1 MSRRDWYREHE
12 GPAEE
17 HAVDVEVQAR
27 LRDNSEYQQLRAQ
40 VLELG
45 GMLSHLLDGESLD
58 LWLRV
63 ETALN
68 DRWAMFADE
77 AYNVGV
83 DAGLAKRVVDDVL
96 GDARISEPRLAPPAA
111 MRALAAALARIA
123 ERLG

>member
-1 MSRRDWYREHE
+1 MSRRDWYSEHE

-17 HAVDVEVQAR
+17 HAVDVEAAAR
-27 LRDNSEYQQLRAQ
+27 LEHHPEYQELCAQ
-40 VLELG
+40 VRELG
-45 GMLSHLLDGESLD
+45 GMLSHLLDGEALE

-77 AYNVGV
+77 SYNVGV
-83 DAGLAKRVVDDVL
+83 DAGLAMRVVDEVL
-96 GDARISEPRLAPPAA
+96 GEARVDPQMQPAAA

>member
-1 MSRRDWYREHE
+1 MSGRDWYREHE
-12 GPAEE
+12 GPEEE

-27 LRDNSEYQQLRAQ
+27 LDDDPEYQELRPQ

-58 LWLRV
+58 LWLCV
-63 ETALN
+63 EAAIN
-68 DRWAMFADE
+68 DRWAMFAEE
-77 AYNVGV
+77 AYNVGF
-83 DAGLAKRVVDDVL
+83 DAGLAMRVVDEVL
-96 GDARISEPRLAPPAA
+96 AQARVDARMQPAAA

>member
-17 HAVDVEVQAR
+17 HAVDVAVQAR
-27 LRDNSEYQQLRAQ
+27 LENDPEYQELRAQ

-45 GMLSHLLDGESLD
+45 GMLSHLLDGEALD

-83 DAGLAKRVVDDVL
+83 DAGLAMRVVDEVL
-96 GDARISEPRLAPPAA
+96 AQARVDARMQPAA
-111 MRALAAALARIA
+111 SMRALAAALARIA
-123 ERLG
+123 EQLG

>member
-1 MSRRDWYREHE
+1 MTRRDWYREHE
-12 GPAEE
+12 GEAEE
-17 HAVDVEVQAR
+17 HAVDIQVQAR
-27 LRDNSEYQQLRAQ
+27 LEQDPEYQELRAQ

-45 GMLSHLLDGESLD
+45 GMLRHHIDGEALD
-58 LWLRV
+58 IWLQV
-63 ETALN
+63 ETAIN

-96 GDARISEPRLAPPAA
+96 GDARISEPRMEPPAA
-111 MRALAAALARIA
+111 MRALAAALARVA

>member
-1 MSRRDWYREHE
+1 MKRRDWYAEHE

-17 HAVDVEVQAR
+17 HAVDVDVAAR
-27 LRDNSEYQQLRAQ
+27 LKDDAEYHELRAQ

-45 GMLSHLLDGESLD
+45 GMLSHLLDGEALD

-83 DAGLAKRVVDDVL
+83 DAGLAMRVVDEVL
-96 GDARISEPRLAPPAA
+96 DRARVDARMQPAAA
-111 MRALAAALARIA
+111 MRALAGALARIA